1 MNSTRPYHE
10 GESQSGYSKRPK
22 PFDVNSRADAGRN
35 PAPHNALRSSV
46 MQKYTI
52 AWICALP
59 LELAASRAMLDEEH
73 EAPVIPASDNN
84 QYVLGH
90 IGHQNIV
97 MTCLPRQ
104 YGNNN
109 AALVATDLKRSF
121 PGVIVS
127 LKVGIGGGSPSMA
140 DLYLGDVVVRTRVM
154 QYDLGKILSAGW
166 FQSTADPKIPS
177 SRLRSTI
184 TGTKIAEALLQ
195 GGSDPDEKDARGSRP
210 LEIAL
215 KIKRWELAGSNGL
228 RAGYE
233 GFVRHLL
240 NKGSAIDLKSTS
252 GATALMKASLDGH
265 TRAIQLLLEHG
276 AAIDLQDHSGVTAL
290 MHASQ
295 RGHIVAVQLLLEH
308 GAATDLQD
316 HSGAT
321 ALMHASHFGRTDIVQ
336 YLSDRGVLY

>member
-184 TGTKIAEALLQ
+184 TG
-195 GGSDPDEKDARGSRP
+195 
-210 LEIAL
+210 
-215 KIKRWELAGSNGL
+215 
-228 RAGYE
+228 AGYE

>member
-1 MNSTRPYHE
+1 MNSKRPYHE

-22 PFDVNSRADAGRN
+22 PFDVNSRADAGSN

-46 MQKYTI
+46 MHKYTI

-73 EAPVIPASDNN
+73 EAPVIPASHNN

-90 IGHQNIV
+90 IGHQNVV

-109 AALVATDLKRSF
+109 AALVATNLKRSF

-127 LKVGIGGGSPSMA
+127 LMVGIGGGSPSMA
-140 DLYLGDVVVRTRVM
+140 DLYLGDVVVGTRVM

-184 TGTKIAEALLQ
+184 TGCPRPTKKVI
-195 GGSDPDEKDARGSRP
+195 R
-210 LEIAL
+210 
-215 KIKRWELAGSNGL
+215 NTL
-228 RAGYE
+228 RAK
-233 GFVRHLL
+233 RTLQTD
-240 NKGSAIDLKSTS
+240 IDPRWK
-252 GATALMKASLDGH
+252 
-265 TRAIQLLLEHG
+265 Q
-276 AAIDLQDHSGVTAL
+276 SGVLTTLRSMDTLRETA
-290 MHASQ
+290 
-295 RGHIVAVQLLLEH
+295 
-308 GAATDLQD
+308 T
-316 HSGAT
+316 
-321 ALMHASHFGRTDIVQ
+321 F
-336 YLSDRGVLY
+336 SDRIPSCHVGGVTRKRSRR